1 MTNRLTLLSLGFLT
15 LSFINQTIYGSEVDF
30 FIGETVNSTPLKS
43 KLIFKEEA
51 LLPDIQR
58 VKLISNFF
66 DEIDKEE
73 IDKASI
79 PDISPHSFAQIK
91 FKSEKSDNLTLAE
104 FSELRNQSIE
114 ERKKN
119 TKWNHITFE
128 VDNQMGEKED
138 ISVYWGSTQDWV
150 LFLMGESEHYVFAP
164 FQRTA
169 PWKNKKT
176 GIVYQKYEIGLL
188 EK

>member
-1 MTNRLTLLSLGFLT
+1 MTNRLTFLSLGFLT

-43 KLIFKEEA
+43 KLIFKEEV

-114 ERKKN
+114 ERKRIKVGCFDAYNKN
-119 TKWNHITFE
+119 FVNKNFSNIKFDMILDDGPHT
-128 VDNQMGEKED
+128 
-138 ISVYWGSTQDWV
+138 
-150 LFLMGESEHYVFAP
+150 LESM
-164 FQRTA
+164 
-169 PWKNKKT
+169 
-176 GIVYQKYEIGLL
+176 QKCVKLYSPLL
-188 EK
+188 